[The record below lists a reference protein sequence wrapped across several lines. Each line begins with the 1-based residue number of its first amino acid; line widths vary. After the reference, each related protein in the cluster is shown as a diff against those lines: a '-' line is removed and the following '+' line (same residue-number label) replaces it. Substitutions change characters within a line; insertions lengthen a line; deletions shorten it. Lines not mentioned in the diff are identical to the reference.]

1 MLNGN
6 LPSFGTVTEL
16 MSYSLRVQH
25 HVCATAYVPIT
36 LIGSCMGN
44 INYATTLRH
53 LIYNQ

>member
-6 LPSFGTVTEL
+6 LPSFGRVTEL

-53 LIYNQ
+53 LIYN

>member
-6 LPSFGTVTEL
+6 LPSFGRVTEL

-36 LIGSCMGN
+36 LIGS
-44 INYATTLRH
+44 ATTLRH
-53 LIYNQ
+53 LIYN